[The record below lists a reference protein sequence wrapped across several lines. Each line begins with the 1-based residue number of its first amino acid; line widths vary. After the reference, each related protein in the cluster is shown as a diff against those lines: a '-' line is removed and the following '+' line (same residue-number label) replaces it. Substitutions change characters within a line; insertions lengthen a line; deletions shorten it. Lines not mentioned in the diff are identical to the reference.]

1 MVVEKNRIVSI
12 QYNAKDEQGNVVDS
26 NMDFEP
32 LEYLH
37 GHNNILQGLET
48 ELTGLK
54 IEEEKTVV
62 LNADQAYGEFN
73 PELVIEVS
81 REQFPEGAANLQ
93 LGTMVQSSD
102 GLELIVTD
110 MDGEKIILDG
120 NHPLAGKTLH
130 FSVTIK
136 SVREATEEELAHGH
150 VHNAHTH
157 HHDHSQH
164 KEDGSCGH
172 GCGCSH

>member
-1 MVVEKNRIVSI
+1 MIVEKNKVVSI
-12 QYNAKDEQGNVVDS
+12 QYNAKDDSGNIVDT

-37 GHNNILQGLET
+37 GHHNILQNLEDA
-48 ELTGLK
+48 LTGLK
-54 IEEEKTVV
+54 TEDEKNVV
-62 LNADQAYGEFN
+62 LNADEAYGAFN
-73 PELVIEVS
+73 PELVFEVS
-81 REQFPEGAANLQ
+81 REQFPEGANNLQ

-102 GLELIVTD
+102 GMELIVTD

-136 SVREATEEELAHGH
+136 SIREATAEEIEHGH

-157 HHDHSQH
+157 HHHHSQ
-164 KEDGSCGH
+164 DQSNGCGP

>member
-1 MVVEKNRIVSI
+1 MIVEKNKIVSI
-12 QYNAKDEQGNVVDS
+12 QYNAEDDNGNIVDT

-37 GHNNILQGLET
+37 GHNNILPGLEN
-48 ELTGLK
+48 ELTGLQVD
-54 IEEEKTVV
+54 EEKKVV
-62 LNADQAYGEFN
+62 LNAAQAYGEFN

-81 REQFPEGAANLQ
+81 RDQFPEGADNLQ

-110 MDGEKIILDG
+110 IDHEKIILDG

-130 FSVTIK
+130 FTVTIK
-136 SVREATEEELAHGH
+136 GIREATGEEITHGH
-150 VHNAHTH
+150 AHNAHTH
-157 HHDHSQH
+157 HHHSHNQA
-164 KEDGSCGH
+164 DGSCGH